1 MTLRLNRIDNQS
13 SMRPRLHASCVN
25 ESFTMHSGHSG
36 IRGCQRTS
44 LRDALC
50 NLHSPQLEKCR
61 KTLSGLTPVISTQ
74 SRSPVESGNILFIKC
89 HFRAKVI
96 LTCREG
102 FIWLSHP
109 AASGSQE
116 RPQSDHDGWM
126 GQQLVVCFPF
136 PSMLCCFKG
145 VLDPR
150 FLSLIPRTQ
159 NTDALGW
166 QPALLTKP
174 LPGKLNLEAW
184 ARYLP
189 DFLILEMLITPW
201 NNGSS
206 LLALS
211 YLYGSPSCQ
220 TPTHVHWCILPPL
233 PDVNSARRSRP
244 VRAGSANRRTC

>member
-61 KTLSGLTPVISTQ
+61 KTLFGLTPVISTQ

-89 HFRAKVI
+89 LFRAKVI

-109 AASGSQE
+109 AASGSE
-116 RPQSDHDGWM
+116 SWVLSNDHRATTMDEWVNN
-126 GQQLVVCFPF
+126 L
-136 PSMLCCFKG
+136 LCAS
-145 VLDPR
+145 R
-150 FLSLIPRTQ
+150 FLPCCVVL
-159 NTDALGW
+159 
-166 QPALLTKP
+166 KV
-174 LPGKLNLEAW
+174 
-184 ARYLP
+184 
-189 DFLILEMLITPW
+189 
-201 NNGSS
+201 
-206 LLALS
+206 
-211 YLYGSPSCQ
+211 C
-220 TPTHVHWCILPPL
+220 
-233 PDVNSARRSRP
+233 
-244 VRAGSANRRTC
+244 